1 MRLSVHVAQPLLVA
15 FFLCAFSAGGPD
27 YDRPQMPVAPSVDHA
42 EQPGVSTEQAE
53 AVWWRSLNDQTLN
66 RLVRDALAAN
76 LDLRIATAR
85 LREAR
90 ALRSEITFDRYPTI
104 TSQGVY
110 TESRASEAL
119 MSSQGNID
127 RDRELFEAGFDA
139 TWELDFFGRVRRSI
153 QAATAEVGAAEAVR
167 RDVIVSL
174 IAEVA
179 RNYIELRGTQG
190 RLTVAQE
197 NAENQRETLD
207 LTLILF
213 EGGRGTELDT
223 SRARAQLNSTH
234 ASIPPLETTIQQA
247 IHRLGV
253 LTGHLPETLLPALSS
268 PTQIPTLPQLVS
280 IGKPEELL
288 RRRPDIRVAERNLA
302 ASTARLGV
310 ATADLFPR
318 VTFVGSVALES
329 ATVSGL
335 GASGSG
341 SYAFG
346 PQIFWAAFDLG
357 RVRARIDAADADTE
371 ASLAEYEGTVLEA
384 LEETENALVDFGRQR
399 ARRDFLQTA
408 AKASAKAAEIA
419 RLRYQSG
426 VEDFLAVLDAER
438 TLLEAEDRLAES
450 EIRSAAAL
458 IADYKALGGGWEHN
472 IGAEERSQWLIETG

>member
-1 MRLSVHVAQPLLVA
+1 
-15 FFLCAFSAGGPD
+15 
-27 YDRPQMPVAPSVDHA
+27 MP
-42 EQPGVSTEQAE
+42 
-53 AVWWRSLNDQTLN
+53 
-66 RLVRDALAAN
+66 
-76 LDLRIATAR
+76 
-85 LREAR
+85 
-90 ALRSEITFDRYPTI
+90 
-104 TSQGVY
+104 
-110 TESRASEAL
+110 
-119 MSSQGNID
+119 SQGNID
-127 RDRELFEAGFDA
+127 RDRQLFEAGFDA

-167 RDVIVSL
+167 RDMIVSL

-190 RLTVAQE
+190 RLTVARE

-213 EGGRGTELDT
+213 EGGRATELDT

-253 LTGHLPETLLPALSS
+253 LTGRLPETLLPALSS
-268 PTQIPTLPQLVS
+268 PTKLPTLPQLVS
-280 IGKPEELL
+280 IGKPGELL

-318 VTFVGSVALES
+318 VTFVGSVALEA

-371 ASLAEYEGTVLEA
+371 ASLAEYERTVLEA
-384 LEETENALVDFGRQR
+384 LQETENALVDFGRQR

-408 AKASAKAAEIA
+408 AKASAKAAKIA

-426 VEDFLAVLDAER
+426 VEDFLTVLDAER

-458 IADYKALGGGWEHN
+458 IAVYKALEGGWEH
-472 IGAEERSQWLIETG
+472 IGAEQRSQWFIETG

>member
-1 MRLSVHVAQPLLVA
+1 MNKLRLSVHIAQPLLA
-15 FFLCAFSAGGPD
+15 ALLLCACAAVGPE
-27 YDRPQMPVAPSVDHA
+27 YDRPQMPVAPRFGHA

-53 AVWWRSLNDQTLN
+53 AAWWRSLNDQTLN

-90 ALRSEITFDRYPTI
+90 ALRSEITFDRYPTV
-104 TSQGVY
+104 TSQGAY
-110 TESRASEAL
+110 TESRASKAL
-119 MSSQGNID
+119 MPSQGNID

-139 TWELDFFGRVRRSI
+139 TWELDFFGRVRRSV

-190 RLTVAQE
+190 RLAVARE
-197 NAENQRETLD
+197 NAENQRKTLD

-234 ASIPPLETTIQQA
+234 ASIPPLEITIQQA

-253 LTGHLPETLLPALSS
+253 LTGRLPETLLPSLSS
-268 PTQIPTLPQLVS
+268 PTELPTLPQLVS

-318 VTFVGSVALES
+318 VSFVGSVALEA

-346 PQIFWAAFDLG
+346 PRIFWAAFDLG
-357 RVRARIDAADADTE
+357 RVRARIDAADADSE
-371 ASLAEYEGTVLEA
+371 ASFAEYERAVLEA
-384 LEETENALVDFGRQR
+384 LQETENALVDFGRQR

-408 AKASAKAAEIA
+408 AKASAKAAQIA

-426 VEDFLAVLDAER
+426 VEDFLTVLDAER
-438 TLLEAEDRLAES
+438 TLLEAEDGLAES

-458 IADYKALGGGWEHN
+458 IAVYKALGGGWESESSLASEH
-472 IGAEERSQWLIETG
+472 